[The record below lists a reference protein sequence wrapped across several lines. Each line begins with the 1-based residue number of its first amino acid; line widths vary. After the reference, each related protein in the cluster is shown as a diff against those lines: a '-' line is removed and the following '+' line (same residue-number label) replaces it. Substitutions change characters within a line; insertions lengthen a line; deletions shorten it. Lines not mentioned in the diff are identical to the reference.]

1 MPTRTP
7 TAPLYVLA
15 GAGDLAVEKL
25 RELPTTVAKFPVEL
39 QEQLQARVNVL
50 RAQAKGLPKN
60 YRTPATAFAFQVET
74 VKTQVETVKTQ
85 VGTLRSRAT
94 DLAGRTSELYD
105 ELATR
110 GRGVVGQIRRQPATR
125 KAGVQRK
132 SATTKAKA
140 ARTSAEKTVQAT
152 VEATES
158 AAGQIG

>member
-50 RAQAKGLPKN
+50 RAQAKSLPKN
-60 YRTPATAFAFQVET
+60 YRTPATAFAF
-74 VKTQVETVKTQ
+74 QVETVKTQ

-125 KAGVQRK
+125 KAGTQRK